1 MYNSDFYL
9 KAEEYSVK
17 KDELTKKLVEDK
29 KKIQDQ
35 YEDLERQ
42 LNIEYSSKM
51 LAMKEELEA
60 EATDSGYRYDVITDE
75 FVEIEGLDVSEILI
89 AYSNDKGIYFEHFID
104 KLGKVYSDQF
114 GIILSQKENKEEILS
129 VVKEMITA
137 YNPTNLD
144 LLHKIEPE
152 FDDIVSVNESSVSD
166 LTAAGVEIL
175 FSYGNLEL
183 RGTNYNLWM
192 NFFRI
197 NPNDYKKV
205 KKSVRKS
212 SGKENCIF

>member
-51 LAMKEELEA
+51 LAMKEELDA
-60 EATDSGYRYDVITDE
+60 EASDSGYCYDAIHDE
-75 FVEIEGLDVSEILI
+75 FVKIQGLDVSEILV

-104 KLGKVYSDQF
+104 KLGTLYSDKF
-114 GIILSQKENKEEILS
+114 GSILAKDDNKEEVLS
-129 VVKEMITA
+129 IVKEMITS

-152 FDDIVSVNESSVSD
+152 VDDIVSVNKSSVSNI
-166 LTAAGVEIL
+166 TAAGVEIL
-175 FSYGNLEL
+175 FSYGNIEL
-183 RGTNYNLWM
+183 KGFNYSLWM

-197 NPNDYKKV
+197 NPNDYNKMKKNV
-205 KKSVRKS
+205 KK
-212 SGKENCIF
+212 GTGNENILF